1 MGAGLFASR
10 MTRLSL
16 AGRPAEPYALPMI
29 FDFETDFSGTLT
41 CIPMIVRFKLDLTGV
56 KLSLRQWSRF
66 SLDDRQE
73 LVHRPCVTASGIVTW
88 RNFLVRLIEIRAG
101 EDAKF
106 LPIEASPPWEDVSQA
121 PGRLVQFAGLVGAQ
135 APDPAAWASMDALR
149 RFTLYKLSAPGHDND
164 NFVPAMREFGL
175 IG

>member
-1 MGAGLFASR
+1 
-10 MTRLSL
+10 
-16 AGRPAEPYALPMI
+16 MI
-29 FDFETDFSGTLT
+29 FDFETDFAGSLR
-41 CIPMIVRFKLDLTGV
+41 CIPMVVRFKLDLAGV

-66 SLDDRQE
+66 EPDDRAE
-73 LVHRPCVTASGIVTW
+73 LVARPCESPSEVTTW

-106 LPIEASPPWEDVSQA
+106 LPIEAAPPWSDTHAA
-121 PGRLVQFAGLVGAQ
+121 PERLIAFAGLVGAP

-175 IG
+175 IA